1 MSISWSFHLY
11 LKTLNMVVIKF
22 CKLKGTVSVISS
34 DLACKGDNALFI
46 LVSLSFRKTTLFE
59 WEKRRYLLHFRSYQC
74 FVVSRALSS
83 LHVGSLEITLTVPL
97 SLTKLGLYIYITV
110 GKYFKPSFIFPSLNF
125 RQVFV
130 INIIMI
136 IWHLTDRQID
146 R

>member
-1 MSISWSFHLY
+1 M
-11 LKTLNMVVIKF
+11 IKNL

-59 WEKRRYLLHFRSYQC
+59 WEKRRYLLHFRSDQC

-97 SLTKLGLYIYITV
+97 SLQNFITTMFQVFKYKWKLILTLLIIVSLCIIKYQDFRCP
-110 GKYFKPSFIFPSLNF
+110 GKMQQSLNPF
-125 RQVFV
+125 
-130 INIIMI
+130 
-136 IWHLTDRQID
+136 L
-146 R
+146 

>member
-11 LKTLNMVVIKF
+11 LKTWNMVVIKF

-59 WEKRRYLLHFRSYQC
+59 WEKRRYLLHFRSDQC

-97 SLTKLGLYIYITV
+97 SLTKLGLYIYNCRKIFQTFL
-110 GKYFKPSFIFPSLNF
+110 YFSIFEFQTGFYN
-125 RQVFV
+125 
-130 INIIMI
+130 
-136 IWHLTDRQID
+136 
-146 R
+146 